1 MKKRK
6 LKKGVKIILCGLFM
20 GVIATATTIGLLAM
34 NSSSVKVVNFVDQK
48 KSDVE
53 KWRKDNDIDASQVI
67 YKYEYSEEKE
77 KNVVLKQSLKAGE
90 SLDKDNDLKIT
101 LSNGADPS
109 VTFEL
114 PDFTGKKE
122 DEIKQWFKDKKF
134 SNVIYKYEK
143 NTEIEENTFISMD
156 PAASTTVKRS
166 DTVTVTICAPLEGAE
181 VSMIDMSSMSK
192 DEINA
197 WAEENKIT
205 IIYDEAY
212 SDSIAS
218 GKVITTSVDANT
230 IIHQGDTVTVTL
242 SKGKQKTEAEV
253 QQTQTTKPSGDTS
266 ASATDETKNSSQGS
280 TVTTQTPTTSGSG
293 EVVSKP
299 SETQPVVPPTTEVEQ
314 PKPVL
319 PDIDKSL
326 YNNLSSTEIA
336 SFIQEDTGYPATI
349 VRVNNDSS
357 SNPSNVSGLAS
368 YSKCGDHYEIVVNQ
382 NWN

>member
-1 MKKRK
+1 MKNRK
-6 LKKGVKIILCGLFM
+6 LKKSVKIILCGIFM

-34 NSSSVKVVNFVDQK
+34 NGSSVKVVNFVNQK

-53 KWRKDNDIDASQVI
+53 KWRKDNDIDASQII
-67 YKYEYSEEKE
+67 YKYEYSEEKD

-90 SLDKDNDLKIT
+90 SMNKDNDLKIT

-134 SNVIYKYEK
+134 SNVVYKYEK
-143 NTEIEENTFISMD
+143 NPDIEENTFISMD

-218 GKVITTSVDANT
+218 GKVIITSVDANT

-253 QQTQTTKPSGDTS
+253 QQTQSTKPSGDTS

-314 PKPVL
+314 PKPQCKNPVRA
-319 PDIDKSL
+319 L
-326 YNNLSSTEIA
+326 YNGKSGDEIQASLSTNGCAVYINYLDNES
-336 SFIQEDTGYPATI
+336 
-349 VRVNNDSS
+349 NNPDSI
-357 SNPSNVSGLAS
+357 SGGI
-368 YSKCGDHYEIVVNQ
+368 YDYTNNGDSLSVYVYKS
-382 NWN
+382 WK

>member
-6 LKKGVKIILCGLFM
+6 LKKGVKIVLCGLFM

-90 SLDKDNDLKIT
+90 SLNKDNDLKIT

-134 SNVIYKYEK
+134 SNVVYKYEK

-156 PAASTTVKRS
+156 PAASITVKRS

-181 VSMIDMSSMSK
+181 VQMIDMLSMSK
-192 DEINA
+192 DAINA

-299 SETQPVVPPTTEVEQ
+299 SETQPVLPPTTEVEQ
-314 PKPVL
+314 PKPQCKNPVQA
-319 PDIDKSL
+319 L
-326 YNNLSSTEIA
+326 YNGKSGDEIQASLSTNGCAVYINYLDNESNNPDSISGGIHSYTNNGD
-336 SFIQEDTGYPATI
+336 SLS
-349 VRVNNDSS
+349 VNVYKSW
-357 SNPSNVSGLAS
+357 
-368 YSKCGDHYEIVVNQ
+368 K
-382 NWN
+382 

>member
-6 LKKGVKIILCGLFM
+6 LKKSVKIILCGIFM
-20 GVIATATTIGLLAM
+20 GVISTATAIGLLAM
-34 NSSSVKVVNFVDQK
+34 NGSSVKVVNFVNQK

-53 KWRKDNDIDASQVI
+53 KWRKDNDIDTSQII
-67 YKYEYSEEKE
+67 YKYEYSEEKD

-90 SLDKDNDLKIT
+90 SLNNDNDLKIT

-134 SNVIYKYEK
+134 SNVVYKYEK
-143 NTEIEENTFISMD
+143 NPDIEENTFISMD

-166 DTVTVTICAPLEGAE
+166 DTVTVTICVPLEGAE

-192 DEINA
+192 DEINV

-253 QQTQTTKPSGDTS
+253 QQTQSTKPSGDTS

-314 PKPVL
+314 PKPQCKNPVQA
-319 PDIDKSL
+319 L
-326 YNNLSSTEIA
+326 YNGKSGDEIQASLSTNGCAVYINYYDNESNNPDSISGGIHSYTNNGD
-336 SFIQEDTGYPATI
+336 SLS
-349 VRVNNDSS
+349 VNVYKSW
-357 SNPSNVSGLAS
+357 
-368 YSKCGDHYEIVVNQ
+368 K
-382 NWN
+382 

>member
-1 MKKRK
+1 MKNRK
-6 LKKGVKIILCGLFM
+6 LKKSVKIILCGIFM

-34 NSSSVKVVNFVDQK
+34 NGSSVKVVNFVNQK

-53 KWRKDNDIDASQVI
+53 KWRKDNDIDASQII
-67 YKYEYSEEKE
+67 YKYEYSEEKD

-90 SLDKDNDLKIT
+90 SMNKDNDLKIT

-134 SNVIYKYEK
+134 SNVVYKYEK
-143 NTEIEENTFISMD
+143 NPDIEENTFISMD
-156 PAASTTVKRS
+156 PAASTTAKRS

-253 QQTQTTKPSGDTS
+253 QQTQSTKPSGDTS

-314 PKPVL
+314 PKPQCKNPVQA
-319 PDIDKSL
+319 L
-326 YNNLSSTEIA
+326 YNGKSGDEIQASLSTNGCAVYINYLDNESNNPDSISGGIHSYTNNGD
-336 SFIQEDTGYPATI
+336 SLS
-349 VRVNNDSS
+349 VNVYKSW
-357 SNPSNVSGLAS
+357 
-368 YSKCGDHYEIVVNQ
+368 K
-382 NWN
+382 

>member
-1 MKKRK
+1 MKNRK
-6 LKKGVKIILCGLFM
+6 LKKSVKIILCGIFM

-34 NSSSVKVVNFVDQK
+34 NGSSVKVVNFVNQK

-53 KWRKDNDIDASQVI
+53 KWRKDNDIDASQII
-67 YKYEYSEEKE
+67 YKYEYSEEKD

-90 SLDKDNDLKIT
+90 SMNKDNDLKIT
-101 LSNGADPS
+101 LSNGAGPS

-134 SNVIYKYEK
+134 SNVVYKYEK
-143 NTEIEENTFISMD
+143 NPDIEENTFISMN

-314 PKPVL
+314 PKPQCKNPVRA
-319 PDIDKSL
+319 L
-326 YNNLSSTEIA
+326 YNGKSGDEIQASLSTNGCAVYINYLDNES
-336 SFIQEDTGYPATI
+336 
-349 VRVNNDSS
+349 NNPDSI
-357 SNPSNVSGLAS
+357 SGGI
-368 YSKCGDHYEIVVNQ
+368 YDYTNNGDSLSVYVYKS
-382 NWN
+382 WK

>member
-1 MKKRK
+1 MKNRK
-6 LKKGVKIILCGLFM
+6 LKKSVKIILCGIFM

-34 NSSSVKVVNFVDQK
+34 NGSSVKVVNFVNQK

-53 KWRKDNDIDASQVI
+53 KWRKDNDIDASQII
-67 YKYEYSEEKE
+67 YKYEYSEEKD

-90 SLDKDNDLKIT
+90 SMNKDNDLKIT

-134 SNVIYKYEK
+134 SNVVYKYEK
-143 NTEIEENTFISMD
+143 NPDIEENTFISMD

-253 QQTQTTKPSGDTS
+253 QQTQSTKPSGDTS

-299 SETQPVVPPTTEVEQ
+299 SETQPVAPPTTEVEQ
-314 PKPVL
+314 PKPQCKNPVQA
-319 PDIDKSL
+319 L
-326 YNNLSSTEIA
+326 YNGKSGDEIQASLSTNGCAVYINYLDNESNNPDSISGGIHSYTNNGD
-336 SFIQEDTGYPATI
+336 SLS
-349 VRVNNDSS
+349 VNVYKSW
-357 SNPSNVSGLAS
+357 
-368 YSKCGDHYEIVVNQ
+368 K
-382 NWN
+382 

>member
-1 MKKRK
+1 MKNRK
-6 LKKGVKIILCGLFM
+6 LKKSVKIILCGIFM

-34 NSSSVKVVNFVDQK
+34 NGSSVKVVNFVNQK

-53 KWRKDNDIDASQVI
+53 KWRKDNDIDASQII
-67 YKYEYSEEKE
+67 YKYEYSEEKD

-90 SLDKDNDLKIT
+90 SMNKDNDLKIT

-134 SNVIYKYEK
+134 SNVVYKYEK
-143 NTEIEENTFISMD
+143 NPDIEENTFISMN

-314 PKPVL
+314 PKPQCKNPVRA
-319 PDIDKSL
+319 L
-326 YNNLSSTEIA
+326 YNGKSGDEIQASLSTNGCAVYINYLDNES
-336 SFIQEDTGYPATI
+336 
-349 VRVNNDSS
+349 NNPDSI
-357 SNPSNVSGLAS
+357 SGGI
-368 YSKCGDHYEIVVNQ
+368 YDYTNNGDSLSVYVYKS
-382 NWN
+382 WK

>member
-34 NSSSVKVVNFVDQK
+34 NSSSVKVVNFVGQK

-53 KWRKDNDIDASQVI
+53 KWRKDKDIDASQVI

-90 SLDKDNDLKIT
+90 SLNKDNDLKIT

-134 SNVIYKYEK
+134 SNVVFKYEK
-143 NTEIEENTFISMD
+143 NTEIGENTFISMD

-299 SETQPVVPPTTEVEQ
+299 SETQPVVPPTTEVVQ

-326 YNNLSSTEIA
+326 YNNLSSSEIA

>member
-1 MKKRK
+1 MKNRK
-6 LKKGVKIILCGLFM
+6 LKKSVKIILCGIFM

-34 NSSSVKVVNFVDQK
+34 NGSSVKVVNFVNQK

-53 KWRKDNDIDASQVI
+53 KWRKDNDIDASQII
-67 YKYEYSEEKE
+67 YKYEYSEEKD

-90 SLDKDNDLKIT
+90 SMNKDNDLKIT
-101 LSNGADPS
+101 LSNGSDPS

-134 SNVIYKYEK
+134 SNVVYKYEK
-143 NTEIEENTFISMD
+143 NPDIEENTFISMD

-253 QQTQTTKPSGDTS
+253 QQTQSTKPSGDTS

-314 PKPVL
+314 PKPQCKNPVQA
-319 PDIDKSL
+319 L
-326 YNNLSSTEIA
+326 YNGKSGDEIQASLSTNGCAVYINYLDNESNNPDSISGGIHSYTNNGD
-336 SFIQEDTGYPATI
+336 SLS
-349 VRVNNDSS
+349 VNVYKSW
-357 SNPSNVSGLAS
+357 
-368 YSKCGDHYEIVVNQ
+368 K
-382 NWN
+382 

>member
-1 MKKRK
+1 MKNRK
-6 LKKGVKIILCGLFM
+6 LKKSVKIILCGIFM

-34 NSSSVKVVNFVDQK
+34 NGSSVKVVNFVNQK

-53 KWRKDNDIDASQVI
+53 KWRKDNDIDASQII
-67 YKYEYSEEKE
+67 YKYEYSEEKD

-90 SLDKDNDLKIT
+90 SMNKDNDLKIT

-134 SNVIYKYEK
+134 SNVVYKYEK
-143 NTEIEENTFISMD
+143 NPDIEENTFISMD

-253 QQTQTTKPSGDTS
+253 QQTQSTKPSGDTS

-314 PKPVL
+314 PKPQCKNPVQA
-319 PDIDKSL
+319 L
-326 YNNLSSTEIA
+326 YNGKSGDEIQASLSTNGCAVYINYLDNESNNLDSISGGIHSYTNNGD
-336 SFIQEDTGYPATI
+336 SLS
-349 VRVNNDSS
+349 VNVYKSW
-357 SNPSNVSGLAS
+357 
-368 YSKCGDHYEIVVNQ
+368 K
-382 NWN
+382 

>member
-1 MKKRK
+1 MKNRK
-6 LKKGVKIILCGLFM
+6 LKKSVKIILCGIFM

-34 NSSSVKVVNFVDQK
+34 NGSSVKVVNFVNQK

-53 KWRKDNDIDASQVI
+53 KWRKDNDIDASQII
-67 YKYEYSEEKE
+67 YKYEYSEEKD

-90 SLDKDNDLKIT
+90 SMNKDNDLKIT

-134 SNVIYKYEK
+134 SNVVYKYEK
-143 NTEIEENTFISMD
+143 NPDIEENTFISMD

-218 GKVITTSVDANT
+218 GKVIITSVDANT

-253 QQTQTTKPSGDTS
+253 QQTQSTKPSGDTS

-314 PKPVL
+314 PKPQCKNPVQA
-319 PDIDKSL
+319 L
-326 YNNLSSTEIA
+326 YNGKSGDEIQASLSTNGCAVYINYLDNESNNPDSISGGIHFYTNNGD
-336 SFIQEDTGYPATI
+336 SLS
-349 VRVNNDSS
+349 VNVYKSW
-357 SNPSNVSGLAS
+357 
-368 YSKCGDHYEIVVNQ
+368 K
-382 NWN
+382 

>member
-6 LKKGVKIILCGLFM
+6 LKKCVKIILCGLFM
-20 GVIATATTIGLLAM
+20 GVIATVTTIGLLAM
-34 NSSSVKVVNFVDQK
+34 NGSSVKVVNFVDQK

-67 YKYEYSEEKE
+67 YKYEYSEEKD

-90 SLDKDNDLKIT
+90 SLNKDNDLKIT

-122 DEIKQWFKDKKF
+122 DEIRQWFKDKKF
-134 SNVIYKYEK
+134 SNVVYKYEK
-143 NTEIEENTFISMD
+143 NPDIEENTFISMD

-181 VSMIDMSSMSK
+181 VSMIDMSGMSK

-242 SKGKQKTEAEV
+242 SKGKQKTEAEE

-326 YNNLSSTEIA
+326 YNNLSSSEIA

>member
-1 MKKRK
+1 MKNRK
-6 LKKGVKIILCGLFM
+6 LKKSVKIILCGIFM

-34 NSSSVKVVNFVDQK
+34 NGSSVKVVNFVNQK

-53 KWRKDNDIDASQVI
+53 KWRKDNDIDASQII
-67 YKYEYSEEKE
+67 YKYEYSEEKD

-90 SLDKDNDLKIT
+90 SMNKDNDLKIT

-134 SNVIYKYEK
+134 SNVVYKYEK
-143 NTEIEENTFISMD
+143 NPDIEENTFISMD

-253 QQTQTTKPSGDTS
+253 QQTQSTKPSGDTS

-299 SETQPVVPPTTEVEQ
+299 SETQPVVPATTEVEQ
-314 PKPVL
+314 PKPQCKNPVQA
-319 PDIDKSL
+319 L
-326 YNNLSSTEIA
+326 YNGKSGDEIQASLSTNGCAVYINYLDNESNNPDSISGGIHSYTNNGD
-336 SFIQEDTGYPATI
+336 SLS
-349 VRVNNDSS
+349 VNVYKSW
-357 SNPSNVSGLAS
+357 
-368 YSKCGDHYEIVVNQ
+368 K
-382 NWN
+382 

>member
-1 MKKRK
+1 MPE
-6 LKKGVKIILCGLFM
+6 I
-20 GVIATATTIGLLAM
+20 
-34 NSSSVKVVNFVDQK
+34 
-48 KSDVE
+48 
-53 KWRKDNDIDASQVI
+53 I
-67 YKYEYSEEKE
+67 YKYEYSQETE
-77 KNVVLKQSLKAGE
+77 KNVVLKQSIKAGE
-90 SLDKDNDLKIT
+90 SLNKDKDLKIT

-134 SNVIYKYEK
+134 SNVVYKYEK

-319 PDIDKSL
+319 PDIDASL
-326 YNNLSSTEIA
+326 YNNLSSSEIA

>member
-1 MKKRK
+1 MKNRE
-6 LKKGVKIILCGLFM
+6 LKKSVKIILCGIFM

-34 NSSSVKVVNFVDQK
+34 NGSSVKVVNFVNQK

-53 KWRKDNDIDASQVI
+53 KWRKDNDIDASQII
-67 YKYEYSEEKE
+67 YKYEYSEEKD

-90 SLDKDNDLKIT
+90 SMNKDNDLKIT

-134 SNVIYKYEK
+134 SNVVYKYEK
-143 NTEIEENTFISMD
+143 NPDIEENTFISMN

-314 PKPVL
+314 PKPQCKNPVRA
-319 PDIDKSL
+319 L
-326 YNNLSSTEIA
+326 YNGKSGDEIQASLSTNGCAVYINYLDNES
-336 SFIQEDTGYPATI
+336 
-349 VRVNNDSS
+349 NNPDSI
-357 SNPSNVSGLAS
+357 SGGI
-368 YSKCGDHYEIVVNQ
+368 YDYTNNGDSLSVYVYKS
-382 NWN
+382 WK

>member
-1 MKKRK
+1 MKNRK
-6 LKKGVKIILCGLFM
+6 LKKSVKIILCGIFM

-34 NSSSVKVVNFVDQK
+34 NGSSVKVVNFVNQK

-53 KWRKDNDIDASQVI
+53 KWRKDNDIDASQII
-67 YKYEYSEEKE
+67 YKYEYSEEKD

-90 SLDKDNDLKIT
+90 SMNKDNDLKIT

-134 SNVIYKYEK
+134 SNVVYKYEK
-143 NTEIEENTFISMD
+143 NPDIEENTFISMN

-212 SDSIAS
+212 SDSIDS

-253 QQTQTTKPSGDTS
+253 QQTQSTKPSGDTS

-314 PKPVL
+314 PKPQCKNPVQA
-319 PDIDKSL
+319 L
-326 YNNLSSTEIA
+326 YNGKSGDEIQASLSTNGCAVYIN
-336 SFIQEDTGYPATI
+336 YH
-349 VRVNNDSS
+349 N
-357 SNPSNVSGLAS
+357 
-368 YSKCGDHYEIVVNQ
+368 
-382 NWN
+382 

>member
-1 MKKRK
+1 MKNRK
-6 LKKGVKIILCGLFM
+6 LKKSVKIILCGIFM

-34 NSSSVKVVNFVDQK
+34 NGSSVKVVNFVNQK

-53 KWRKDNDIDASQVI
+53 KWRKDNDIDASQII
-67 YKYEYSEEKE
+67 YKYEYSEEKD

-90 SLDKDNDLKIT
+90 SMNKDNDLKIT

-134 SNVIYKYEK
+134 SNVVYKYEK
-143 NTEIEENTFISMD
+143 NPDIEENTFISMD

-192 DEINA
+192 DEINS

-212 SDSIAS
+212 SDSIDS

-253 QQTQTTKPSGDTS
+253 QQTQSTKPSGDTS

-314 PKPVL
+314 PKPQCKNPVQA
-319 PDIDKSL
+319 L
-326 YNNLSSTEIA
+326 YNGKSGDEIQASLSTNGCAVYINYYDNESNNPDSISGGIHSYTNNGD
-336 SFIQEDTGYPATI
+336 SLS
-349 VRVNNDSS
+349 VNVYKSW
-357 SNPSNVSGLAS
+357 
-368 YSKCGDHYEIVVNQ
+368 K
-382 NWN
+382 

>member
-1 MKKRK
+1 MKNRK
-6 LKKGVKIILCGLFM
+6 LKKSVKIILCGIFM

-34 NSSSVKVVNFVDQK
+34 NGSSVKVVNFVNQK

-53 KWRKDNDIDASQVI
+53 KWRKDNDIDASQII
-67 YKYEYSEEKE
+67 YKYEYSEEKD

-90 SLDKDNDLKIT
+90 SMNKDNDLKIT

-109 VTFEL
+109 VTYEL

-134 SNVIYKYEK
+134 SNVVYKYEK
-143 NTEIEENTFISMD
+143 NPDIEENTFISMD

-253 QQTQTTKPSGDTS
+253 QQTQSTKPSGDTS

-314 PKPVL
+314 PKPQCKNPVQA
-319 PDIDKSL
+319 L
-326 YNNLSSTEIA
+326 YNGKSGDEIQASLSTNGCAVYINYLDNESNNPDSISGGIHSYTNNGD
-336 SFIQEDTGYPATI
+336 SLS
-349 VRVNNDSS
+349 VNVYKSW
-357 SNPSNVSGLAS
+357 
-368 YSKCGDHYEIVVNQ
+368 K
-382 NWN
+382 

>member
-1 MKKRK
+1 MKNRK
-6 LKKGVKIILCGLFM
+6 LKKSVKIILCGIFM

-34 NSSSVKVVNFVDQK
+34 NGSSVKVVNFVNQK

-53 KWRKDNDIDASQVI
+53 KWRKDNDIDASQII
-67 YKYEYSEEKE
+67 YKYEYSEEKD

-90 SLDKDNDLKIT
+90 SMNKDNDLKIT

-134 SNVIYKYEK
+134 SNVVYKYEK
-143 NTEIEENTFISMD
+143 NPDI
-156 PAASTTVKRS
+156 
-166 DTVTVTICAPLEGAE
+166 
-181 VSMIDMSSMSK
+181 
-192 DEINA
+192 
-197 WAEENKIT
+197 EENKIT

-253 QQTQTTKPSGDTS
+253 QQTQSTKPSGDTS

-314 PKPVL
+314 PKPQCKNPVQA
-319 PDIDKSL
+319 L
-326 YNNLSSTEIA
+326 YNGKSGDEIQASLSTNGCAVYINYLDNESNNPDSISGGIHSYTNNGD
-336 SFIQEDTGYPATI
+336 SLS
-349 VRVNNDSS
+349 VNVYKSW
-357 SNPSNVSGLAS
+357 
-368 YSKCGDHYEIVVNQ
+368 K
-382 NWN
+382 

>member
-1 MKKRK
+1 MKNRK
-6 LKKGVKIILCGLFM
+6 LKKSVKIILCGIFM

-34 NSSSVKVVNFVDQK
+34 NGSSVKVVNFVNQK

-53 KWRKDNDIDASQVI
+53 KWRKDNDIDASQII
-67 YKYEYSEEKE
+67 YKYEYSEEKD

-90 SLDKDNDLKIT
+90 SMNKDNDLKIT

-134 SNVIYKYEK
+134 SNVVYKYEK
-143 NTEIEENTFISMD
+143 NPDIEENTFISMD

-218 GKVITTSVDANT
+218 CKVITTSVDANT

-253 QQTQTTKPSGDTS
+253 QQTQSTKPSGDTS

-314 PKPVL
+314 PKPQCKNPVQA
-319 PDIDKSL
+319 L
-326 YNNLSSTEIA
+326 YNGKSGDEIQASLSTNGCAVYINYYDNESNNPDSISGGIHSYTNNGD
-336 SFIQEDTGYPATI
+336 SLS
-349 VRVNNDSS
+349 VNVYKSW
-357 SNPSNVSGLAS
+357 
-368 YSKCGDHYEIVVNQ
+368 K
-382 NWN
+382 

>member
-1 MKKRK
+1 MKNRK
-6 LKKGVKIILCGLFM
+6 LKKSVKIILCGIFM

-34 NSSSVKVVNFVDQK
+34 NGSSVKVVNFVNQK

-53 KWRKDNDIDASQVI
+53 KWRKDNDIDASQII
-67 YKYEYSEEKE
+67 YKYEYSEEKD

-90 SLDKDNDLKIT
+90 SMNKDNDLKIT

-134 SNVIYKYEK
+134 SNVVYKYEK
-143 NTEIEENTFISMD
+143 NPDIEENTFISMN

-253 QQTQTTKPSGDTS
+253 QQTQSTKPSGDTS

-314 PKPVL
+314 PKPQCKNPVRA
-319 PDIDKSL
+319 L
-326 YNNLSSTEIA
+326 YNGKSGDEIQASLSTNGCAVYINYLDNES
-336 SFIQEDTGYPATI
+336 
-349 VRVNNDSS
+349 NNPDSI
-357 SNPSNVSGLAS
+357 SGGI
-368 YSKCGDHYEIVVNQ
+368 YDYTNNGDSLSVYVYKS
-382 NWN
+382 WK

>member
-6 LKKGVKIILCGLFM
+6 LKKGVKIVLCGLFM

-67 YKYEYSEEKE
+67 YKYEYSEEKD

-90 SLDKDNDLKIT
+90 SLNKDNDLKIT

-134 SNVIYKYEK
+134 SNVVYKYEK

-192 DEINA
+192 DAINA

-299 SETQPVVPPTTEVEQ
+299 SETQPVLPPTTEVEQ
-314 PKPVL
+314 PKPQCKNPVQA
-319 PDIDKSL
+319 L
-326 YNNLSSTEIA
+326 YNGKSGDEIQASLSTNGCAVYINYLDNESNNPDSISGGIHSYTNNGD
-336 SFIQEDTGYPATI
+336 SLS
-349 VRVNNDSS
+349 VNVYKSW
-357 SNPSNVSGLAS
+357 
-368 YSKCGDHYEIVVNQ
+368 K
-382 NWN
+382 

>member
-1 MKKRK
+1 MKNRK
-6 LKKGVKIILCGLFM
+6 LKKSVKIILCGIFM

-34 NSSSVKVVNFVDQK
+34 NGSSVKVVNFVNQK

-53 KWRKDNDIDASQVI
+53 KWRKDNDIDASQII
-67 YKYEYSEEKE
+67 YKYEYSEEKD

-90 SLDKDNDLKIT
+90 SMNKDNDLKIT

-134 SNVIYKYEK
+134 SNVVYKYEK
-143 NTEIEENTFISMD
+143 NPDIEENTFISMN

-253 QQTQTTKPSGDTS
+253 QQTQSTKPSGDTS

-314 PKPVL
+314 PKPQCKNPVQA
-319 PDIDKSL
+319 L
-326 YNNLSSTEIA
+326 YNGKSGDEIQASLSTNGCAVYINYLDNESNNPDSISGGIHSYTNNGD
-336 SFIQEDTGYPATI
+336 SLS
-349 VRVNNDSS
+349 VNVYKSW
-357 SNPSNVSGLAS
+357 
-368 YSKCGDHYEIVVNQ
+368 K
-382 NWN
+382 

>member
-1 MKKRK
+1 MKNRK
-6 LKKGVKIILCGLFM
+6 LKKSVKIILCGIFM

-34 NSSSVKVVNFVDQK
+34 NGSSVKVVNFVNQK

-53 KWRKDNDIDASQVI
+53 KWRKDNDIDASQII
-67 YKYEYSEEKE
+67 YKYEYSEEKD

-90 SLDKDNDLKIT
+90 SMNKDNDLKIT
-101 LSNGADPS
+101 LPNGADPS

-134 SNVIYKYEK
+134 SNVVYKYEK
-143 NTEIEENTFISMD
+143 NPDIEENTFISMD

-253 QQTQTTKPSGDTS
+253 QQTQSTKPSGDTS

-314 PKPVL
+314 PKPQCKNPVQA
-319 PDIDKSL
+319 L
-326 YNNLSSTEIA
+326 YNGKSGDEIQASLSTNGCAVYINYLDNESNNPDSISGGIHSYTNNGD
-336 SFIQEDTGYPATI
+336 SLS
-349 VRVNNDSS
+349 VNVYKSW
-357 SNPSNVSGLAS
+357 
-368 YSKCGDHYEIVVNQ
+368 K
-382 NWN
+382 

>member
-34 NSSSVKVVNFVDQK
+34 NGSSVKVVNFVDQK

-67 YKYEYSEEKE
+67 YKYEYSEEKD

-90 SLDKDNDLKIT
+90 SLNKDNDLKIT

-134 SNVIYKYEK
+134 SNVVYKYEK

-166 DTVTVTICAPLEGAE
+166 DTVTVTICAPLDGAE
-181 VSMIDMSSMSK
+181 VQMIDMSSMSK

-299 SETQPVVPPTTEVEQ
+299 SETQPVLPPTTEVEQ
-314 PKPVL
+314 PKPQCKNPVQA
-319 PDIDKSL
+319 L
-326 YNNLSSTEIA
+326 YNGKSGDEIQASLSTNGCAVYINYLDNESNNPDSISGGIHSYTNNGD
-336 SFIQEDTGYPATI
+336 SLS
-349 VRVNNDSS
+349 VNVYKSW
-357 SNPSNVSGLAS
+357 
-368 YSKCGDHYEIVVNQ
+368 K
-382 NWN
+382 

>member
-1 MKKRK
+1 MKNRK
-6 LKKGVKIILCGLFM
+6 LKKSVKIILCGIFM

-34 NSSSVKVVNFVDQK
+34 NGSSVKVVNFVNQK

-53 KWRKDNDIDASQVI
+53 KWRKDNDIDASQII
-67 YKYEYSEEKE
+67 YKYEYSEEKD

-90 SLDKDNDLKIT
+90 SMNKDNDLKIT

-134 SNVIYKYEK
+134 SNVVYKYEK

-253 QQTQTTKPSGDTS
+253 QQTQSTKPSGDTS

-299 SETQPVVPPTTEVEQ
+299 SETQPVIPPTTEVEQ
-314 PKPVL
+314 PKPQCKNPVQA
-319 PDIDKSL
+319 L
-326 YNNLSSTEIA
+326 YNGKSGDEIQASLSTNGCAVYINYLDNESNNPDSISGGIHSYTNNGD
-336 SFIQEDTGYPATI
+336 SLS
-349 VRVNNDSS
+349 VNVYKSW
-357 SNPSNVSGLAS
+357 
-368 YSKCGDHYEIVVNQ
+368 K
-382 NWN
+382 

>member
-90 SLDKDNDLKIT
+90 SLNKDNDLKIT

-134 SNVIYKYEK
+134 SNVVFKYEK

-299 SETQPVVPPTTEVEQ
+299 SETQPVLPPTTEVEQ
-314 PKPVL
+314 PKPQCKNPVQA
-319 PDIDKSL
+319 L
-326 YNNLSSTEIA
+326 YNGKSGDEIQASLSTNGCAVYINYLDNESNNPDSISGGIHSYTNNGD
-336 SFIQEDTGYPATI
+336 SLS
-349 VRVNNDSS
+349 VNVYKSW
-357 SNPSNVSGLAS
+357 
-368 YSKCGDHYEIVVNQ
+368 K
-382 NWN
+382 

>member
-1 MKKRK
+1 MKNRK
-6 LKKGVKIILCGLFM
+6 LKKSVKIILCGIFM
-20 GVIATATTIGLLAM
+20 GVIATATTIGLLAV
-34 NSSSVKVVNFVDQK
+34 NGSSVKVVNFVNQK

-53 KWRKDNDIDASQVI
+53 KWRKDNDIDASQII
-67 YKYEYSEEKE
+67 YKYEYSEEKD

-90 SLDKDNDLKIT
+90 SMNKDNDLKIT

-134 SNVIYKYEK
+134 SNVVYKYEK
-143 NTEIEENTFISMD
+143 NPDIEENTFISMD

-218 GKVITTSVDANT
+218 GKVIITSVDANT

-253 QQTQTTKPSGDTS
+253 QQTQSTKPSGDTS

-299 SETQPVVPPTTEVEQ
+299 SEKQPVVPPTTEVEQ
-314 PKPVL
+314 PKPQCKNPVQA
-319 PDIDKSL
+319 L
-326 YNNLSSTEIA
+326 YNGKSGDEIQASLSTNGCAVYINYLDNESNNPDSISGGIHSYTNNGD
-336 SFIQEDTGYPATI
+336 SLS
-349 VRVNNDSS
+349 VNVYKSW
-357 SNPSNVSGLAS
+357 
-368 YSKCGDHYEIVVNQ
+368 K
-382 NWN
+382 

>member
-1 MKKRK
+1 MKNRK
-6 LKKGVKIILCGLFM
+6 LKKSVKIILGGIFM

-34 NSSSVKVVNFVDQK
+34 NGSSVKVVNFVNQK

-53 KWRKDNDIDASQVI
+53 KWRKDNDIDVSQII
-67 YKYEYSEEKE
+67 YKYEYSEEKD

-90 SLDKDNDLKIT
+90 SMNKDNDLKIT

-134 SNVIYKYEK
+134 SNVVYKYEK

-253 QQTQTTKPSGDTS
+253 QQTQSTKPSGDTS

-314 PKPVL
+314 PKPQCKNPVQA
-319 PDIDKSL
+319 L
-326 YNNLSSTEIA
+326 YNGKSGDEIQASLSTNGCAVYINYLDNESNNPDSISGGIHSYTNNGD
-336 SFIQEDTGYPATI
+336 SLS
-349 VRVNNDSS
+349 VNVYKSW
-357 SNPSNVSGLAS
+357 
-368 YSKCGDHYEIVVNQ
+368 K
-382 NWN
+382 

>member
-1 MKKRK
+1 MKNRK
-6 LKKGVKIILCGLFM
+6 LKKSVKIILCGIFM

-34 NSSSVKVVNFVDQK
+34 NGSSVKVVNFVNQK

-53 KWRKDNDIDASQVI
+53 KWRKDNDIDASQII
-67 YKYEYSEEKE
+67 YKYEYSEEKD

-90 SLDKDNDLKIT
+90 SMNKDNDLKIT

-134 SNVIYKYEK
+134 SNVVYKYEK
-143 NTEIEENTFISMD
+143 NPDIEENTFISMD

-253 QQTQTTKPSGDTS
+253 QQTQSTKPSGDTS

-314 PKPVL
+314 PKPQCKNPVQA
-319 PDIDKSL
+319 L
-326 YNNLSSTEIA
+326 YNGKSGDEIQASLSTNGCAVYINYLDNESNNPDSISGGIHSYTNNGD
-336 SFIQEDTGYPATI
+336 SLS
-349 VRVNNDSS
+349 VN
-357 SNPSNVSGLAS
+357 V
-368 YSKCGDHYEIVVNQ
+368 
-382 NWN
+382 

>member
-1 MKKRK
+1 MKNRK
-6 LKKGVKIILCGLFM
+6 LKKSVKIILCGIFM

-34 NSSSVKVVNFVDQK
+34 NGSSVKVVNFVNQK

-53 KWRKDNDIDASQVI
+53 KWRKDNDIDASQII
-67 YKYEYSEEKE
+67 YKYEYSEEKD

-90 SLDKDNDLKIT
+90 SMNKDNDLKIT

-134 SNVIYKYEK
+134 SNVVYKYEK
-143 NTEIEENTFISMD
+143 NPDIEENTFISMD

-253 QQTQTTKPSGDTS
+253 QQTQSTKPSGDTS
-266 ASATDETKNSSQGS
+266 ASATDKTKNSSQGS

-314 PKPVL
+314 PKPQCKNPVQA
-319 PDIDKSL
+319 L
-326 YNNLSSTEIA
+326 YNGKSGDEIQASLSTNGCAVYINYLDNESNNPDSISGGIHSYTNNGD
-336 SFIQEDTGYPATI
+336 SLS
-349 VRVNNDSS
+349 VNVYKSW
-357 SNPSNVSGLAS
+357 
-368 YSKCGDHYEIVVNQ
+368 K
-382 NWN
+382 

>member
-6 LKKGVKIILCGLFM
+6 LKKCVKIILCGLFM

-34 NSSSVKVVNFVDQK
+34 NGSSVKVVNFVDQK

-67 YKYEYSEEKE
+67 YKYEYSEKKD
-77 KNVVLKQSLKAGE
+77 KNVVLNQSLKAGE
-90 SLDKDNDLKIT
+90 SLNKDNDLKIT

-122 DEIKQWFKDKKF
+122 DEIRQWFKDKKF
-134 SNVIYKYEK
+134 SNVVYKYEK
-143 NTEIEENTFISMD
+143 NPDIEENTFISMD

-181 VSMIDMSSMSK
+181 VSMIDMSGMSK

-242 SKGKQKTEAEV
+242 SKGKQKTEAEE

-326 YNNLSSTEIA
+326 YNNLSSSEIA
-336 SFIQEDTGYPATI
+336 SLIQEDTGYPATI

-382 NWN
+382 YWN

>member
-1 MKKRK
+1 MKNRK
-6 LKKGVKIILCGLFM
+6 LKKSVKIILCGIFM

-34 NSSSVKVVNFVDQK
+34 NGSSVKVVNFVNQK

-53 KWRKDNDIDASQVI
+53 KWRKDNDIDASQII
-67 YKYEYSEEKE
+67 YKYEYSEEKD

-90 SLDKDNDLKIT
+90 SMNKDNDLKIT

-134 SNVIYKYEK
+134 SNVVYKYEK
-143 NTEIEENTFISMD
+143 NPDIEENTFISMD

-218 GKVITTSVDANT
+218 GKVIITSVDANT

-253 QQTQTTKPSGDTS
+253 QQTQSTKPSGDTS

-314 PKPVL
+314 PKPQCKNPVQA
-319 PDIDKSL
+319 L
-326 YNNLSSTEIA
+326 YNGKSGDEIQASLSTNGCAVYINYLDNESNNPDSISGGIHSYTNNGD
-336 SFIQEDTGYPATI
+336 SLS
-349 VRVNNDSS
+349 VNVYKSW
-357 SNPSNVSGLAS
+357 
-368 YSKCGDHYEIVVNQ
+368 K
-382 NWN
+382 

>member
-1 MKKRK
+1 MKNRK
-6 LKKGVKIILCGLFM
+6 LKKSVKIILCGIFM

-34 NSSSVKVVNFVDQK
+34 NGSSVKVVNFVNQK

-53 KWRKDNDIDASQVI
+53 KWRKDNDIDASQII
-67 YKYEYSEEKE
+67 YKYEYSEEKD

-90 SLDKDNDLKIT
+90 SMNKDNDLKIT

-134 SNVIYKYEK
+134 SNVVYKYEK
-143 NTEIEENTFISMD
+143 NPDIEENTFISMD

-314 PKPVL
+314 PKPQCKNPVRA
-319 PDIDKSL
+319 L
-326 YNNLSSTEIA
+326 YNGKSGDEIQASLSTNGCAVYINYLDNES
-336 SFIQEDTGYPATI
+336 
-349 VRVNNDSS
+349 NNPDSI
-357 SNPSNVSGLAS
+357 SGGI
-368 YSKCGDHYEIVVNQ
+368 YDYTNNGDSLSVYVYKS
-382 NWN
+382 WK

>member
-1 MKKRK
+1 MKNRK
-6 LKKGVKIILCGLFM
+6 LKKSVKIILCGIFM

-34 NSSSVKVVNFVDQK
+34 NGSSVKVVNFVNQK

-53 KWRKDNDIDASQVI
+53 KWRKDNDIDASQII
-67 YKYEYSEEKE
+67 YKYEYSEEKD

-90 SLDKDNDLKIT
+90 SMNKDNDLKIT

-134 SNVIYKYEK
+134 SNVVYKYEK
-143 NTEIEENTFISMD
+143 NPDIEENTFISMD

-253 QQTQTTKPSGDTS
+253 QQTQSTKPSGDTS

-293 EVVSKP
+293 EVVSKS

-314 PKPVL
+314 PKPQCKNPVQA
-319 PDIDKSL
+319 L
-326 YNNLSSTEIA
+326 YNGKSGEEIQASLSTNGCAVYINYLDNESNNPDSISGGIHSYTNNGD
-336 SFIQEDTGYPATI
+336 SLS
-349 VRVNNDSS
+349 VNVYKSW
-357 SNPSNVSGLAS
+357 
-368 YSKCGDHYEIVVNQ
+368 K
-382 NWN
+382 

>member
-1 MKKRK
+1 MKNRK
-6 LKKGVKIILCGLFM
+6 LKKSVKIILCGIFM

-34 NSSSVKVVNFVDQK
+34 NGSSVKVVNFVNQK

-53 KWRKDNDIDASQVI
+53 KWRKDNDIDASQII
-67 YKYEYSEEKE
+67 YKYEYSKEKD

-90 SLDKDNDLKIT
+90 SMNKDNDLKIT

-134 SNVIYKYEK
+134 SNVVYKYEK
-143 NTEIEENTFISMD
+143 NPDIEENTFISMD

-218 GKVITTSVDANT
+218 GKVIITSVDANT

-253 QQTQTTKPSGDTS
+253 QQTQSTKPSGDTS

-314 PKPVL
+314 PKPQCKNPVQA
-319 PDIDKSL
+319 L
-326 YNNLSSTEIA
+326 YNGKSGDEIQASLSTNGCAVYINYLDNESNNPDSISGGIHSYTNNGD
-336 SFIQEDTGYPATI
+336 SLS
-349 VRVNNDSS
+349 VNVYKSW
-357 SNPSNVSGLAS
+357 
-368 YSKCGDHYEIVVNQ
+368 K
-382 NWN
+382 

>member
-6 LKKGVKIILCGLFM
+6 LKKSVKIILCGIFM
-20 GVIATATTIGLLAM
+20 GVISTATTIGLLAM
-34 NSSSVKVVNFVDQK
+34 NGSSVKVVNFVNQK

-53 KWRKDNDIDASQVI
+53 KWRKDNDIDTSQII
-67 YKYEYSEEKE
+67 YKYEYSEEKD

-90 SLDKDNDLKIT
+90 SLNNDNDLKIT

-134 SNVIYKYEK
+134 SNVVYKYEK
-143 NTEIEENTFISMD
+143 NPDIEENAFISMD

-181 VSMIDMSSMSK
+181 VSMIDMSRMSK

-197 WAEENKIT
+197 WAGENKIT

-218 GKVITTSVDANT
+218 GKVITTSVDTNT

-253 QQTQTTKPSGDTS
+253 QQTQSTKPSGDTS
-266 ASATDETKNSSQGS
+266 ASATDETKKSSQGS

-314 PKPVL
+314 PKPQCKNPVQA
-319 PDIDKSL
+319 L
-326 YNNLSSTEIA
+326 YNGKSGDEIQASLSTNGCAVYINYYDNESNNPDSISGGIHSYTNNGD
-336 SFIQEDTGYPATI
+336 SLS
-349 VRVNNDSS
+349 VNVYKSW
-357 SNPSNVSGLAS
+357 
-368 YSKCGDHYEIVVNQ
+368 K
-382 NWN
+382 

>member
-6 LKKGVKIILCGLFM
+6 LKKSVKIILCGIFM
-20 GVIATATTIGLLAM
+20 GVISTATTIGLLAM
-34 NSSSVKVVNFVDQK
+34 NGSNVKVVNFVDQK

-53 KWRKDNDIDASQVI
+53 KWRKDNDIDTSQII
-67 YKYEYSEEKE
+67 YKYEYSEEKD

-90 SLDKDNDLKIT
+90 SLNNDNDLKIT

-134 SNVIYKYEK
+134 SNVVYKYEK
-143 NTEIEENTFISMD
+143 NPDIEENTFISMD
-156 PAASTTVKRS
+156 PAALTTVNRS

-181 VSMIDMSSMSK
+181 VQMIDMSSMSK
-192 DEINA
+192 DEINS
-197 WAEENKIT
+197 WAGENKIT

-253 QQTQTTKPSGDTS
+253 QQTQSTKPSGDTS

-314 PKPVL
+314 PKPQCKNPVQA
-319 PDIDKSL
+319 L
-326 YNNLSSTEIA
+326 YNGKSGDEIQASLSTNGCAVYINYYDNESNNPDSISGGIHSYTNNGD
-336 SFIQEDTGYPATI
+336 SLS
-349 VRVNNDSS
+349 VNVYKSW
-357 SNPSNVSGLAS
+357 
-368 YSKCGDHYEIVVNQ
+368 K
-382 NWN
+382 